1 VDAAAEARAVEDAD
15 SGVADKTDVDKGP
28 KSIVVGE
35 YEGKT

>member
-1 VDAAAEARAVEDAD
+1 VEAAAEARAVEDAD

-28 KSIVVGE
+28 KYILVVG